1 MRGINKVIICGRL
14 GHDPELRTTPKG
26 AGVCNISLATNRP
39 VREGDGWS
47 DVADWHRI
55 ELWDKDAERCHKLAK
70 KGDVI
75 AIEGELR
82 TESWTDREGN
92 KRSKTYVLCRRFE
105 FVGRVRSGRSSGEE
119 GRSPE
124 RAHPAFEDQT
134 AASTPF

>member
-26 AGVCNISLATNRP
+26 ASLCEIRLATNRP
-39 VREGDGWS
+39 VREGDGWTE
-47 DVADWHRI
+47 VADWHRVT
-55 ELWDKDAERCHKLAK
+55 LWSKAAESCQKLAK

-92 KRSKTYVLCRRFE
+92 KRSKVAVHSWRFD
-105 FVGRVRSGRSSGEE
+105 FVGRTRAGRSSGEE

-124 RAHPAFEDQT
+124 RAHPAFEHQA

>member
-26 AGVCNISLATNRP
+26 ASVSEIRLATNRP

-55 ELWDKDAERCHKLAK
+55 KLWGKAAEHCQKLAS

-82 TESWTDREGN
+82 TEQWTVREGK
-92 KRSKTYVLCRRFE
+92 KRSKVVVHSWRFE
-105 FVGRVRSGRSSGEE
+105 FVGRTQSGRSE

-124 RAHPAFEDQT
+124 RAHPAFDDKGQD
-134 AASTPF
+134 ASTPF